1 MNGRQIGLSM
11 LLVAF
16 AGFEAYAV
24 YQHGVVGI
32 FMAVLANSATTVA
45 FVDLCI
51 ALGLVALWMG
61 LDARERGIS
70 VVPYL
75 VITLALGSVGP
86 LLYLIRRERTAPG
99 RALGMARA
107 S

>member
-11 LLVAF
+11 VLVAF
-16 AGFEAYAV
+16 AGWEAYAV
-24 YQHGVVGI
+24 YEHGVVGI
-32 FMAVLANSATTVA
+32 FDAVLANSATTVA

-51 ALGLVALWMG
+51 ALTLAMVWMAG
-61 LDARERGIS
+61 DARERGAS

-75 VITLALGSVGP
+75 VMTLTLGSVGP
-86 LLYLIRRERTAPG
+86 LLYLIRREG
-99 RALGMARA
+99 RGPVRAVGMARA